1 MSYVIKFRELQ
12 QEASKVGI
20 TLDVNSIEEIAK
32 KIEEYV
38 NSLPEPLRNLN
49 AISIGGKKIK
59 RIDYPRL
66 FREDPE
72 FRQIFLQMLTA
83 GKR

>member
-12 QEASKVGI
+12 QEVNKIGI
-20 TLDVNSIEEIAK
+20 TLDVSSIEEIAK

-38 NSLPEPLRNLN
+38 NSLPESLRNLST
-49 AISIGGKKIK
+49 ISIGGKIYT
-59 RIDYPRL
+59 RADYPKL

-83 GKR
+83 GKQ

>member
-12 QEASKVGI
+12 EEAMKTGL
-20 TLDVNSIEEIAK
+20 TLDTNSIEEMAK
-32 KIEEYV
+32 KIEQYV
-38 NSLPEPLRNLN
+38 CSLPEPLRNYSV
-49 AISIGGKKIK
+49 ISIGGRRVK
-59 RIDYPRL
+59 RVDYPRL

>member
-12 QEASKVGI
+12 QEASKVGV
-20 TLDVNSIEEIAK
+20 TLDINSIEEIAK

-38 NSLPEPLRNLN
+38 NSLPESLRNCST
-49 AISIGGKKIK
+49 ISISGKIIK
-59 RIDYPRL
+59 RTDYAKL

-72 FRQIFLQMLTA
+72 FRQIFLQMLTV
-83 GKR
+83 GKK

>member
-12 QEASKVGI
+12 KEAMKTGL
-20 TLDVNSIEEIAK
+20 TLDTNSIEEMAK
-32 KIEEYV
+32 KLEEYV
-38 NSLPEPLRNLN
+38 NSLPENLRNLGT
-49 AISIGGKKIK
+49 ISIGGRRVK
-59 RIDYPRL
+59 RADYPKL

-72 FRQIFLQMLTA
+72 FRQIFLQMLVA